1 MNYRYSKNDIIA
13 KENKKA
19 KIQEDINT
27 MNEIGKDG
35 KPLNKR
41 YLEIG
46 LPQGVQKDIDNYL
59 KAKRTNDSCLD
70 CYWCELY
77 GTINSYQV
85 ADLITK
91 EQADY
96 LREKYLG
103 MEMPS

>member
-1 MNYRYSKNDIIA
+1 MNHMYSKNDIIA
-13 KENKKA
+13 KKNKKA
-19 KIQEDINT
+19 RIQEDINT

-41 YLEIG
+41 YLEIE
-46 LPQGVQKDIDNYL
+46 LPRDVQKDIDNYL
-59 KAKRTNDSCLD
+59 EAKRTNDSCLD

-91 EQADY
+91 EQANY
-96 LREKYLG
+96 LREKYLE
-103 MEMPS
+103 MEIPS